1 MTPEERDALIAY
13 VSEVERFTKQY
24 ILEFEA
30 LKGLLVKKGAITAD
44 EIEQAIKTVAA
55 GRAVNEALDPR
66 FETLYQLRKWIEDQ
80 K

>member
-24 ILEFEA
+24 TLEFEA

-44 EIEQAIKTVAA
+44 EIEQAIKTVEA
-55 GRAVNEALDPR
+55 GRAVNETLDPR
-66 FETLYQLRKWIEDQ
+66 FETLCQLRKWIEDQ

>member
-24 ILEFEA
+24 ALEFEA
-30 LKGLLVKKGAITAD
+30 LKGLLVTKGAITAD
-44 EIEQAIKTVAA
+44 EMAQAVKTVEA
-55 GRAVNEALDPR
+55 GLAVAGPLYPRLEA
-66 FETLYQLRKWIEDQ
+66 LYQLRKWIEDQ